1 MATNSKIV
9 LESIF
14 RLDPGADL
22 TQKQQT
28 DLSTMMSPKCLV
40 EAFRD
45 TDFIGLGDQYTAL
58 KMDSLKETFLLLKDN
73 IKLLEQVA
81 EVIFRHMRSELR
93 KDAIEPDLLRVVPIL
108 LECPAF
114 DRPDKEWGDRIIR
127 EMAEILT
134 RMHKATKRNFE
145 VLVCWWSKDSDLL
158 ARVVKVYVQAFR
170 NDLKDYLDNTA
181 SKPCDNLYLDVLVLL
196 RQINTSHG
204 YTIPVNQFYI
214 LQPGNEELNRKIKR
228 LILQLHHQHLQL
240 PHLRLLSLA
249 NVPWVLDVP
258 LKWEMLC
265 MEFDSACQID
275 LEPFY
280 LRFEIDDDKKKVVES
295 AISELKGKDETSL
308 MLPMEVHFK
317 DNVSLG
323 RNAGGPM
330 KEFFSRLFGELFNVK
345 KHSIFK
351 KLNDSPS
358 CTTLWFNKDSKDL
371 DKLRSVGT
379 LFALMFYNK
388 VIVTM
393 PFPFLFY
400 KKLLGTSPS
409 SLEDLKLLDPG
420 MAKGME
426 TLIEASDF
434 ELSDYRFTVDGPVNE
449 PEIELKPGGK
459 DEVVTTSNVGE
470 YIELYARHYTA
481 SSQFNVFSESF
492 RSMFGRLSLHK
503 RFAPQELMS
512 LFQGGEYDWKAFQES
527 FGYDEK
533 GYTANHRVVKMFWSV
548 FHGDLTEDDKRDF
561 LRVMTGADHVPI
573 GGIQE
578 VRPRMWP
585 MGGDKDCKGKPP
597 KDMCP
602 EVNTCHGFVVL
613 HLPKYRKREHLKE
626 RLMKLIEMKG
636 HGFHK
641 IPD

>member
-1 MATNSKIV
+1 MALN
-9 LESIF
+9 
-14 RLDPGADL
+14 LDA
-22 TQKQQT
+22 
-28 DLSTMMSPKCLV
+28 
-40 EAFRD
+40 A
-45 TDFIGLGDQYTAL
+45 
-58 KMDSLKETFLLLKDN
+58 
-73 IKLLEQVA
+73 
-81 EVIFRHMRSELR
+81 
-93 KDAIEPDLLRVVPIL
+93 
-108 LECPAF
+108 
-114 DRPDKEWGDRIIR
+114 
-127 EMAEILT
+127 
-134 RMHKATKRNFE
+134 
-145 VLVCWWSKDSDLL
+145 
-158 ARVVKVYVQAFR
+158 
-170 NDLKDYLDNTA
+170 
-181 SKPCDNLYLDVLVLL
+181 
-196 RQINTSHG
+196 
-204 YTIPVNQFYI
+204 
-214 LQPGNEELNRKIKR
+214 
-228 LILQLHHQHLQL
+228 HLQ
-240 PHLRLLSLA
+240 
-249 NVPWVLDVP
+249 
-258 LKWEMLC
+258 
-265 MEFDSACQID
+265 
-275 LEPFY
+275 
-280 LRFEIDDDKKKVVES
+280 FEIDDDKEKVVES
-295 AISELKGKDETSL
+295 AISAVKDKDETSL
-308 MLPMEVHFK
+308 MLPFKVHFK

-323 RNAGGPM
+323 VNAGGPM
-330 KEFFSRLFGELFNVK
+330 KEFFSRLFEELFNVE

-371 DKLRSVGT
+371 DKLRSVGK

-400 KKLLGTSPS
+400 KKLLGN

-420 MAKGME
+420 MAKSME
-426 TLIEASDF
+426 TLLEASDD

-459 DEVVTTSNVGE
+459 DEVVTIAHVGE

-492 RSMFGRLSLHK
+492 WSMFDDFGLHQ

-585 MGGDKDCKGKPP
+585 IGGDKDCKGKPP

-602 EVNTCHGFVVL
+602 EVNTCHGFIVL
-613 HLPKYRKREHLKE
+613 HLPMYRKREHLKE
-626 RLMKLIEMKG
+626 RLMMLIEMKG

-641 IPD
+641 IPE

>member
-1 MATNSKIV
+1 
-9 LESIF
+9 
-14 RLDPGADL
+14 
-22 TQKQQT
+22 
-28 DLSTMMSPKCLV
+28 
-40 EAFRD
+40 
-45 TDFIGLGDQYTAL
+45 
-58 KMDSLKETFLLLKDN
+58 MDSLKETFLLLKDN

-127 EMAEILT
+127 EMAEILK

-214 LQPGNEELNRKIKR
+214 LQPGNEELNRKIER
-228 LILQLHHQHLQL
+228 LILQLHQQHLQL

-265 MEFDSACQID
+265 MEFDSACQLRQKETFLLKFEEVFGRGSCLMLVIILRYLKID

-426 TLIEASDF
+426 TLLEASDF

-459 DEVVTTSNVGE
+459 NEVVTTSNVPE

-481 SSQFNVFSESF
+481 SSQFDVFSESF

-548 FHGDLTEDDKRDF
+548 FHGDLTEGDKRDF

-641 IPD
+641 IPE